1 MRTFR
6 SLILSL
12 GVSVLKFMDSS
23 YDFSPVGSISPNMI
37 HVPGIYVDRIVQ
49 ATEPK
54 MIEVLATAKKE
65 ELGAQSVQGTEHTDH
80 AEHEIDPKD
89 WRHRIA
95 RRAAREI
102 QDGYYVNLG
111 VGIPTL
117 VPEVSKFIDHMGSYY

>member
-1 MRTFR
+1 
-6 SLILSL
+6 
-12 GVSVLKFMDSS
+12 
-23 YDFSPVGSISPNMI
+23 MI

-80 AEHEIDPKD
+80 TEHEIDPKD

-117 VPEVSKFIDHMGSYY
+117 VPEVSKLINDMGSYY